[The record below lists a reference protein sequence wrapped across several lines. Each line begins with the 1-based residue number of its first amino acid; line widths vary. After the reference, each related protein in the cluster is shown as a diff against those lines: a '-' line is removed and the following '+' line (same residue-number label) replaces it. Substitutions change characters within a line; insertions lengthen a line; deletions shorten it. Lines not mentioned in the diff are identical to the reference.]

1 MPLTVAEAVQLI
13 ADELGL
19 PPPHRPKQVAAEALA
34 QLALPEPAG
43 GLKAQLGA
51 ICSHL
56 DIATGWGDAAGGG
69 GGGGGAAG
77 VGARRFLLAVG
88 GWDSQFR
95 RLQKSAVAYD
105 VLGLF

>member
-13 ADELGL
+13 ADEQGL

-69 GGGGGAAG
+69 GGAGA
-77 VGARRFLLAVG
+77 GARRFLLAVG

>member
-1 MPLTVAEAVQLI
+1 MRRLQVET
-13 ADELGL
+13 
-19 PPPHRPKQVAAEALA
+19 PPHRPKQVAAEALA
-34 QLALPEPAG
+34 QLALSEPVG

-69 GGGGGAAG
+69 GAAG
-77 VGARRFLLAVG
+77 AGARRFLLAVG